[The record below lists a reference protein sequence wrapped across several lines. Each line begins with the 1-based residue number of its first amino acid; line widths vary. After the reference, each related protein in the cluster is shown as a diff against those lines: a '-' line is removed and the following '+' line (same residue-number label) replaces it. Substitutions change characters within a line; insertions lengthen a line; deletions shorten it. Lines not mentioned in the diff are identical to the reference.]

1 MMRMKQSFYYN
12 GTILTMEGHVP
23 QYVEAVLVE
32 GGVIQAVGERSVLER
47 DLHKK
52 AQMINLRGK
61 AMLPGFVDGYSG
73 LAQTAYERA
82 CKHSK
87 GKVPSIPYL
96 LREIT
101 ETAKWYASY
110 GITTA
115 QEASCGE
122 REWQLLRLGGLLGRL
137 PIDVACYFKEDYADG
152 NLPVCVPKQNLY
164 SMRIRKA
171 GYAGMPTEPSLRETI
186 AACLERN
193 WQLSMYVDCEED
205 VEQFLHCYES
215 VLTQYPEKH
224 DLRPVLINAE
234 TIRKDQ
240 LKRCEELGILLSFGI
255 DRIYYRGDLLFEKE
269 SGPEYTERM
278 LPLRTA
284 LRAGLSVSVHQ
295 GTPDAEP
302 NMIFSIHNAV
312 NRVSKNGRILGE
324 QERISP
330 YEALRTVTIQ
340 AAYRLFEEEHKGSIR
355 AGKDADFVILDK
367 NPLKVA
373 PEKIRDIRVVETIKR
388 DKRVWR

>member
-1 MMRMKQSFYYN
+1 
-12 GTILTMEGHVP
+12 
-23 QYVEAVLVE
+23 
-32 GGVIQAVGERSVLER
+32 
-47 DLHKK
+47 
-52 AQMINLRGK
+52 
-61 AMLPGFVDGYSG
+61 
-73 LAQTAYERA
+73 
-82 CKHSK
+82 
-87 GKVPSIPYL
+87 
-96 LREIT
+96 
-101 ETAKWYASY
+101 
-110 GITTA
+110 
-115 QEASCGE
+115 
-122 REWQLLRLGGLLGRL
+122 
-137 PIDVACYFKEDYADG
+137 
-152 NLPVCVPKQNLY
+152 
-164 SMRIRKA
+164 
-171 GYAGMPTEPSLRETI
+171 
-186 AACLERN
+186 
-193 WQLSMYVDCEED
+193 MYVDCEED

-373 PEKIRDIRVVETIKR
+373 PENIRDIRVIETIKR